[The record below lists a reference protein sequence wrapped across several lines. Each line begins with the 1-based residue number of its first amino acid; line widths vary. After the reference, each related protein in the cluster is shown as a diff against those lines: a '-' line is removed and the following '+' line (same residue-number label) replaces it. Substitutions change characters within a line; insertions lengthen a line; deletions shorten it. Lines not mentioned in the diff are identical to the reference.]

1 MSSLNLFRTNGN
13 NVCYQLG
20 YFLSGEWTKTT
31 NDPCPNGNPRG
42 GVWFTVRVEV
52 SSNKRA
58 NIYLNNV
65 LMTSTISHFSTKGRG
80 GVYAINGHQN
90 IIQFRKFNLTDTN

>member
-13 NVCYQLG
+13 VCYQLG
-20 YFLSGEWTKTT
+20 KFINGQWDKGTKGL
-31 NDPCPNGNPRG
+31 CPNGNPRG

-52 SSNKRA
+52 SSNKSV

-65 LMTSTISHFSTKGRG
+65 LMTSTTSHFSTKGRG